1 MYSLYFIAALFVT
14 SADTFTCTSSRS
26 FLSRL
31 NSHERDN
38 SETLQSALDP
48 DIAKQFKVKICSW
61 TSCEKRSK
69 SFGLEEYALFSGI
82 FERKTEQNLPMIE
95 IDEAPCMGCCK
106 FGPCIGVEHEDYE
119 GYVGLE
125 GMEPNE
131 ITPRIFQNIVTEG
144 DLDRVWDS
152 IENAIKVRQSRR
164 RKKSKPRKIKG

>member
-14 SADTFTCTSSRS
+14 SADAFTCMSSRHFS
-26 FLSRL
+26 SHL
-31 NSHERDN
+31 NSHERN
-38 SETLQSALDP
+38 KSETLQSELDP
-48 DIAKQFKVKICSW
+48 NIAKQFKVKICSS

-69 SFGLEEYALFSGI
+69 AFGLEEYALFSGI
-82 FERKTEQNLPMIE
+82 YERKNEVNLPMIE

-125 GMEPNE
+125 GMESNE

-152 IENAIKVRQSRR
+152 IENAIRVMAEQEEEEE
-164 RKKSKPRKIKG
+164 